1 MSGRLANPSQAVI
14 RMQRIL
20 CGVDFSD
27 FSRHALAHAAA
38 IARWYKA
45 TVTLFH
51 AHAPAM
57 SADLGA
63 GPGASE
69 PFVQAGQRDRLLQE
83 LTRFAESAGAADVP
97 IVCEVWPG
105 PAIRGI
111 LERAASLP
119 ADLIVLGTYGRS
131 GVDRLM
137 LGSVAEKV
145 LRKAAAPT
153 LTVPPPAA
161 APGVPATTPF
171 ARILCPV
178 DFSESS
184 MKAVAYALSLAREAG
199 AYLILMHVV
208 EGVSNTEHW
217 KQPDPM
223 LLRYLKNAE
232 EQALGRLR
240 EAVSAGASQASRPE
254 MILTTG
260 KAYRQI
266 LDVAAARDIRLIV
279 MGVHGRGPLN
289 LVLFGSTTEH
299 VVRMASCP
307 VLTLRA

>member
-145 LRKAAAPT
+145 LRKAAA
-153 LTVPPPAA
+153 
-161 APGVPATTPF
+161 TTPF

>member
-1 MSGRLANPSQAVI
+1 MIDI
-14 RMQRIL
+14 RRIL

-57 SADLGA
+57 SPDLGA

-69 PFVQAGQRDRLLQE
+69 SLFQAGQRDRLLQE
-83 LTRFAESAGAADVP
+83 LTRFAELAGAADVP

-105 PAIRGI
+105 PAVGGI
-111 LERAASLP
+111 LDRAASLP

-145 LRKAAAPT
+145 LRKAVAPT
-153 LTVPPPAA
+153 LTVPPAA
-161 APGVPATTPF
+161 VPGAPSTTPF

-178 DFSESS
+178 DFSASS
-184 MKAVAYALSLAREAG
+184 MRAVTYALSLAREAG
-199 AYLILMHVV
+199 AHLLLMHVV

-217 KQPDPM
+217 KQPDAM
-223 LLRYLKNAE
+223 LLRYLRNAE

-240 EAVSAGASQASRPE
+240 QIVPAGASQASRPE

-307 VLTLRA
+307 VLTVRA